1 MSITKTNNKNELF
14 GISYKYAL
22 KTKFT
27 PSEREMFLRGVNY
40 VLKHLS

>member
-1 MSITKTNNKNELF
+1 MITKTSNKNELF

-22 KTKFT
+22 KQKFT
-27 PSEREMFLRGVNY
+27 PTERDMFLRGVNY

>member
-14 GISYKYAL
+14 GMAYKYAQ
-22 KTKFT
+22 KQKFT
-27 PSEREMFLRGVNY
+27 PTEREMFLIGVKY